1 MTHTNGAGRDG
12 MSAGQQELERVI
24 QARVVQGYRVESL
37 SGDRAVLS
45 INGRKRLFGL
55 RGGEEQRTE
64 ITIGE
69 HGRAVTR
76 DL

>member
-12 MSAGQQELERVI
+12 MTEGQKELERVI

-37 SGDRAVLS
+37 SENRAVLTVS
-45 INGRKRLFGL
+45 GRKRLFGL
-55 RGGEEQRTE
+55 RGGEQQRSE
-64 ITIGE
+64 VTIGE

-76 DL
+76 NL

>member
-1 MTHTNGAGRDG
+1 MTHTNGTEREAMGAD
-12 MSAGQQELERVI
+12 QKELERVI

-37 SGDRAVLS
+37 SKDRAVLS
-45 INGRKRLFGL
+45 VAGRKRLFGL

-64 ITIGE
+64 VTIGE

-76 DL
+76 NL